1 MKCLRSAI
9 YLHAQSAD
17 GGVVRK
23 ISFSYYIYSV
33 LDPLSQQ
40 AFDSMKKNLLA
51 KNVSVCFFR
60 EEYIF
65 FS

>member
-40 AFDSMKKNLLA
+40 AFDSMKKN
-51 KNVSVCFFR
+51 
-60 EEYIF
+60 
-65 FS
+65 